1 MARHTVTSSI
11 LVRKIAVS
19 IIWIL
24 RAVQRWPYCIFMQAT
39 SICPLIFSIM
49 FFRER
54 MRKLRNKAKTL
65 LDDETS
71 QENEENYAR
80 RLMQG
85 DSGLS
90 PSKQAGLA
98 CHSDY
103 TQMWELRR
111 SQPLLQPSGEP
122 NTDGVPSQQSA
133 STIAAPACC
142 NKTTFITFKPREP
155 IYERSRFSA
164 LLHKNL
170 NGVPLYFEYEPGASG
185 DRPASQGPGDNTYK
199 RPDLITNSGR
209 RASDASQASGAV
221 PRTVKFRDDRRC
233 AEGQRDMCDHCALH
247 ASSERIL
254 DEPSSPPAGDQ
265 SVQAVWSGQVAL
277 SDDDDAQAL
286 WGPRVFM
293 GRHHHPEGSGQPRD
307 KEGYIKLI
315 VICNGPWSSG
325 RCSCNV
331 IRYLH
336 TSWSQMEAAHRI
348 NVSLVAGTAIIAFMT
363 TGENHSCLI
372 PILLKRPCIR
382 RLSCDS
388 TVLGIVTLLF
398 IQMWLK
404 NCVGHFCLCNIQ
416 WIIYRKLKWITIL
429 HAFWATLFWA
439 TQFCLALTVLYSI
452 SFGTLLLKG

>member
-1 MARHTVTSSI
+1 
-11 LVRKIAVS
+11 
-19 IIWIL
+19 
-24 RAVQRWPYCIFMQAT
+24 
-39 SICPLIFSIM
+39 M

-254 DEPSSPPAGDQ
+254 DEPSSPPASDQ

-315 VICNGPWSSG
+315 VICNGLGAPDDVPAMLSG
-325 RCSCNV
+325 TYIPAEAKWKPHTVSTYLWWRVPPLSPSWPREKIIVVWYQYCWKGLVFGASAV
-331 IRYLH
+331 ILRYLG
-336 TSWSQMEAAHRI
+336 
-348 NVSLVAGTAIIAFMT
+348 L
-363 TGENHSCLI
+363 
-372 PILLKRPCIR
+372 
-382 RLSCDS
+382 
-388 TVLGIVTLLF
+388 
-398 IQMWLK
+398 
-404 NCVGHFCLCNIQ
+404 
-416 WIIYRKLKWITIL
+416 
-429 HAFWATLFWA
+429 
-439 TQFCLALTVLYSI
+439 
-452 SFGTLLLKG
+452 